1 MKTLVYGQFL
11 PGAFARQK
19 PPQALPAAIRAKRR
33 HAVMRLR
40 ALWRQYRVR
49 SRRRYDDV
57 GLLDRRVL
65 EEIGLTR
72 EQVSYDACQPVWW
85 R

>member
-19 PPQALPAAIRAKRR
+19 LCRALPAIRARRR

-72 EQVSYDACQPVWW
+72 EQVSYDTCQPVWW